1 MQLHK
6 IKEKGLST
14 RNCKRFVWLL
24 LRIVTERTAIVSLR
38 TTFLRLCKLLHDTL
52 VYTFVYYMQ
61 LNLVKC
67 TTTEKKVIVTISK
80 PIFKN
85 PCNYSV
91 SKVMQ
96 VQQKGILPFYI
107 FFHKIIIISCKKK
120 LRNKRFKIKC

>member
-6 IKEKGLST
+6 IKEKSLST

-38 TTFLRLCKLLHDTL
+38 TTFLRLCKLLLNTL

-67 TTTEKKVIVTISK
+67 TTTEIKVIVTISK

-85 PCNYSV
+85 ACNYSV

-96 VQQKGILPFYI
+96 VQQKGILHFYI
-107 FFHKIIIISCKKK
+107 FF
-120 LRNKRFKIKC
+120 FIK